1 MKLFFLIIVLA
12 IIMILIY
19 KIFKLNKIIII
30 TISIAILSI
39 IILSL
44 LKFGIIDKVITE
56 DEKNNSIATISYN
69 KSVAIDTGA
78 DYTYYIYKDNDIYSY
93 ILIVSPIT
101 IAGSQDERIIKRGSI
116 KNQEE
121 IEKIIDEIGENIDIY
136 FYINNSNIEK
146 EEFINKLFA
155 ENI

>member
-1 MKLFFLIIVLA
+1 
-12 IIMILIY
+12 MILIY

>member
-1 MKLFFLIIVLA
+1 MKLFLLIIVLA

>member
-1 MKLFFLIIVLA
+1 MKLFLLIIVLA

-121 IEKIIDEIGENIDIY
+121 IEKIIKEKQ
-136 FYINNSNIEK
+136 IE
-146 EEFINKLFA
+146 L
-155 ENI
+155 

>member
-1 MKLFFLIIVLA
+1 MKLFLLIIVLA

-121 IEKIIDEIGENIDIY
+121 IDKIIDEIGENIDIY

>member
-1 MKLFFLIIVLA
+1 MKLFLLIIVLA

-44 LKFGIIDKVITE
+44 IKFGIIDKVITE

>member
-1 MKLFFLIIVLA
+1 MKLFLLIIVLD

>member
-1 MKLFFLIIVLA
+1 MKLFLLIIVLA

-101 IAGSQDERIIKRGSI
+101 IAGAQDERIIKRGSI

>member
-1 MKLFFLIIVLA
+1 MTLFLLIIVLA

>member
-1 MKLFFLIIVLA
+1 MKLFLLIIVLA

-121 IEKIIDEIGENIDIY
+121 IEKIIDEIG
-136 FYINNSNIEK
+136 
-146 EEFINKLFA
+146 
-155 ENI
+155 

>member
-1 MKLFFLIIVLA
+1 MKLFLLIIVLA

-93 ILIVSPIT
+93 ILIVSTIT

>member
-1 MKLFFLIIVLA
+1 MKLFLLIIVLA

-69 KSVAIDTGA
+69 KYVAIDTGA

-121 IEKIIDEIGENIDIY
+121 IEKIIDEIG
-136 FYINNSNIEK
+136 
-146 EEFINKLFA
+146 
-155 ENI
+155 

>member
-1 MKLFFLIIVLA
+1 MKLFLLIIFLA
-12 IIMILIY
+12 IIIILIY

>member
-1 MKLFFLIIVLA
+1 MKNKENAYEIV
-12 IIMILIY
+12 
-19 KIFKLNKIIII
+19 FVDNCF
-30 TISIAILSI
+30 SHH
-39 IILSL
+39 
-44 LKFGIIDKVITE
+44 
-56 DEKNNSIATISYN
+56 
-69 KSVAIDTGA
+69 SVAIDTGA

-116 KNQEE
+116 KKQEE